1 MNLVYVEYQSFYTR
15 TERMVSLG
23 GGALSTPGG
32 RGLHCTPVDTNSPPP
47 VAALVSCG
55 AVKANQR
62 AVKWRLLP
70 KEQRKKFAT
79 TMMVSAGVLG
89 L

>member
-1 MNLVYVEYQSFYTR
+1 MNLYVEYQYFCTR
-15 TERMVSLG
+15 IKTVET
-23 GGALSTPGG
+23 LSPPVG
-32 RGLHCTPVDTNSPPP
+32 RRQHRAPVDTNSPPP

-79 TMMVSAGVLG
+79 TMMVSARVLG